1 MVTFGEL
8 ANTFGVNVSSG
19 LRKPRVRNPALQFA
33 NAFGVNT
40 SRKGRHYYRQVSKIG
55 VRLFVAQTL
64 DGIEARGFARR
75 PDTKD
80 YAYAN

>member
-1 MVTFGEL
+1 MVPNVDAHMITGL
-8 ANTFGVNVSSG
+8 KPGVNEST
-19 LRKPRVRNPALQFA
+19 LKD
-33 NAFGVNT
+33 
-40 SRKGRHYYRQVSKIG
+40 YRCIRDG
-55 VRLFVAQTL
+55 AVRLFVAQTL